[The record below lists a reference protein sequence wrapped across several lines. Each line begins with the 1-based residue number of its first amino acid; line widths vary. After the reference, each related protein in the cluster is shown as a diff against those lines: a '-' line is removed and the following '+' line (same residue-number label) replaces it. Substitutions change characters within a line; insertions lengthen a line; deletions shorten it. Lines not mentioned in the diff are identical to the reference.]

1 MLAAANRQA
10 FDLINRS
17 GRILVIT
24 HVSPDGDA
32 IGSLLGIKIVLER
45 FGKSDITLAC
55 DDKVPEKYYYLP
67 GAVDVVN
74 YLPRS
79 LSRPYDLIVTL
90 DCSDER
96 RCGNVF
102 QDAKSGRVS
111 IINIDH
117 HITNTDYGD
126 INIVL
131 PEAVATTEVLFKL
144 VNEWEIE
151 LDAEMAQCLLT
162 GLVTDTLSFRT
173 ANVTPNVLQVAADL
187 MHAGAD
193 LSFITGQTVNRKSF
207 NAIRYWGLL
216 LSTLQLDERVI
227 SVHASLADR
236 RACNHNVNGDAS
248 IVTFLITAWEADIA
262 VSFVEKDSGQIE
274 VSMRAKPDFDVAQ
287 IALKLGGGGH
297 PAAAGCSLGGPL
309 EQTMKQVLALLK
321 QARRQ
326 QADRLFSG

>member
-1 MLAAANRQA
+1 MLAVNGQA

-17 GRILVIT
+17 ERILVIT

-32 IGSLLGIKIVLER
+32 IGSLLGMKMILAR
-45 FGKSDITLAC
+45 FGESEVTLAC
-55 DDKVPEKYYYLP
+55 DDKVPEKYYYLT

-79 LSRPYDLIVTL
+79 QPRPFDLIIAL

-102 QDAKSGRVS
+102 QEAKRGRVS

-117 HITNTDYGD
+117 HVTNTNYGD
-126 INIVL
+126 INIVW

-144 VNEWEIE
+144 VKEWKLE
-151 LDAEMAQCLLT
+151 LDAELAQCLLT
-162 GLVTDTLSFRT
+162 GVVTDTLSFRT
-173 ANVTPNVLQVAADL
+173 ANVTPDVLQVAADL
-187 MHAGAD
+187 MQNGAD
-193 LSFITGQTVNRKSF
+193 LSFITSQTVNRKTY

-216 LSTLQLDERVI
+216 LSTVQLDERVI

-236 RACNHNVNGDAS
+236 RACGHDVNGDAS

-274 VSMRAKPDFDVAQ
+274 ISMRAKPEFDVAR

-309 EQTMKQVLALLK
+309 EQTMNHVLDLLK
-321 QARRQ
+321 TARRQ
-326 QADRLFSG
+326 QANRLFSG

>member
-1 MLAAANRQA
+1 MLAAINRQA
-10 FDLINRS
+10 FDLIDRS

-32 IGSLLGIKIVLER
+32 IGSLLGMKIILER
-45 FGKSDITLAC
+45 FGKSDVTLAC

-79 LSRPYDLIVTL
+79 LAKPFDLIISL

-102 QDAKSGRVS
+102 QDGKSGRVS

-126 INIVL
+126 INIVW
-131 PEAVATTEVLFKL
+131 PEAVATTKILFQL
-144 VNEWEIE
+144 VKEWEIE
-151 LDAEMAQCLLT
+151 VDTELAQCLLT
-162 GLVTDTLSFRT
+162 GVVTDTLSFRT
-173 ANVTPNVLQVAADL
+173 ANVTPQVLQVAADL
-187 MHAGAD
+187 MNAGAD
-193 LSFITGQTVNRKSF
+193 LSFITGQTVNRKSY
-207 NAIRYWGLL
+207 NSIRYWGLL
-216 LSTLQLDERVI
+216 LSTVQIDERVI

-236 RACNHNVNGDAS
+236 RSCGHDVNGDAS

-262 VSFVEKDSGQIE
+262 VSFVEKDTGQIE
-274 VSMRAKPDFDVAQ
+274 VSMRAKPEFDVAR

-297 PAAAGCSLGGPL
+297 PAAAGCSINGPL
-309 EQTMKQVLALLK
+309 EQTMKQVLDLLK
-321 QARRQ
+321 QTRHD
-326 QADRLFSG
+326 QANRLLAS